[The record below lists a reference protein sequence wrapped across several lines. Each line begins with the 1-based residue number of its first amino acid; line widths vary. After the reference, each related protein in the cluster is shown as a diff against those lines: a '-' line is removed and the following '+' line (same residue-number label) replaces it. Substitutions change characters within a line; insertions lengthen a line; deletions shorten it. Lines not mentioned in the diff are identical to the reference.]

1 MIADDTD
8 GIFTDKEKRTI
19 NLYNTVSIFIAAF
32 QQQYHQF
39 NEELTTVKSENK
51 QLKEQ
56 VTTLTNDVSTLTEL
70 VQKLINGKPE
80 QP

>member
-1 MIADDTD
+1 MQTILTVYLQ
-8 GIFTDKEKRTI
+8 IKRNGI